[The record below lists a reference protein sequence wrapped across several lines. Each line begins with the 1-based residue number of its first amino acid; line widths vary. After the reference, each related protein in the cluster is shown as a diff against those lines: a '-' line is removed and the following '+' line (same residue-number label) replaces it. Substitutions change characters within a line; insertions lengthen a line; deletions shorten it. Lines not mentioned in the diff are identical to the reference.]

1 MQQRPQKISTY
12 GFPHQGCRWCT
23 GELKRASQASLGGK
37 ARGVQTVSKATCSTP
52 LAQPQGRGAKTNIV
66 HYIGIAADEPK
77 RIAKHIGKK
86 NMVLPLVQIGWD
98 ELLCGLEA
106 TYMDMLA
113 PTYTDDSLRDGC
125 WFCHNQSIGQLRKL
139 RRDYPELWA
148 LLLKWD
154 SDSPVTFHADGRTV
168 HDFDRRFALED
179 EGIIQPDETFSWASV
194 EYPQERL
201 F

>member
-1 MQQRPQKISTY
+1 
-12 GFPHQGCRWCT
+12 
-23 GELKRASQASLGGK
+23 
-37 ARGVQTVSKATCSTP
+37 
-52 LAQPQGRGAKTNIV
+52 
-66 HYIGIAADEPK
+66 
-77 RIAKHIGKK
+77 
-86 NMVLPLVQIGWD
+86 
-98 ELLCGLEA
+98 
-106 TYMDMLA
+106 MDMLA